1 MNKIRKMNISI
12 QTFRVISLLE
22 ALSFIVLLLIAMPV
36 KYLLGNPELVR
47 VVGMAHGILFVLY
60 ILGTFVFKNT
70 LNWSNQVLGVVILCS
85 IIPLGP
91 FYVDRKYL

>member
-1 MNKIRKMNISI
+1 MNISI
-12 QTFRVISLLE
+12 QTFRVISILE

-36 KYLLGNPELVR
+36 KYLLGNPELVL

-60 ILGTFVFKNT
+60 ILGAFVFKNT

>member
-1 MNKIRKMNISI
+1 MNISI

-47 VVGMAHGILFVLY
+47 VAGMAHGILFVLY
-60 ILGTFVFKNT
+60 ILGAFVFKNT

>member
-1 MNKIRKMNISI
+1 MNISI

-36 KYLLGNPELVR
+36 KYLLGNPELVL

-60 ILGTFVFKNT
+60 ILGAFVFKNT

>member
-1 MNKIRKMNISI
+1 MNISI

-22 ALSFIVLLLIAMPV
+22 ALSFIVLLLIAMPI
-36 KYLLGNPELVR
+36 KYILGNPELVR
-47 VVGMAHGILFVLY
+47 VVGMAHGILFILY
-60 ILGTFVFKNT
+60 ILGAFLFKNK
-70 LNWSNQVLGVVILCS
+70 LNWSNQILGVVILCS

>member
-1 MNKIRKMNISI
+1 MKVSLKVFKLISI
-12 QTFRVISLLE
+12 LE

-47 VVGMAHGILFVLY
+47 LVGMAHGILFVLY
-60 ILGTFVFKNT
+60 ILGAFVFKNK
-70 LNWSNQVLGVVILCS
+70 LNWSNQILGVVILCS